1 MLPVPV
7 IDNEHS
13 EPHSLRNPRVTPLL
27 RLSLS
32 PSNRQITNSIIW
44 TIANEQC
51 SLQVRYAAQE
61 ISQAKSAR
69 ARGSYLRVSFKN
81 TRETAQAINGMKLSK
96 ALTFLENVTTKT
108 MAVPMRRYAG
118 STGRTAQGEFP

>member
-1 MLPVPV
+1 MTRLP
-7 IDNEHS
+7 
-13 EPHSLRNPRVTPLL
+13 

>member
-1 MLPVPV
+1 LNVG
-7 IDNEHS
+7 
-13 EPHSLRNPRVTPLL
+13 
-27 RLSLS
+27 
-32 PSNRQITNSIIW
+32 SNFRCHLQITNHPI
-44 TIANEQC
+44 IANEQC

-118 STGRTAQGEFP
+118 STGRTAQGESPFFSFKKK